1 MPINFDTALGIHAE
15 ALRVRSQRAELLAS
29 NLANVDTPN
38 YKAKDI
44 DFQAALTNAMDTQ
57 SAQRLTTTNKQ
68 HFAVGGQVAEGLMA
82 PIQYRMSL
90 QDSLDGNTVD
100 EHTEKSQFMQN
111 AVQYQASVEFLGA
124 RFTGMKKALRGE

>member
-44 DFQAALTNAMDTQ
+44 DFQAALTNAMDT
-57 SAQRLTTTNKQ
+57 
-68 HFAVGGQVAEGLMA
+68 
-82 PIQYRMSL
+82 
-90 QDSLDGNTVD
+90 
-100 EHTEKSQFMQN
+100 
-111 AVQYQASVEFLGA
+111 
-124 RFTGMKKALRGE
+124 